1 MNSNALFKSVHEAGQ
16 SLITLLT
23 GRENEILLSLS
34 QGRANKEIAD
44 QMNIS
49 VPTVR
54 THLRHI
60 YGKLAVRSRSEAIIR
75 YFNETRPAGVPQ
87 LTVVTHKPAPKMSR
101 TTEKYFFRI
110 PASNSKPSEKMS
122 HFH

>member
-1 MNSNALFKSVHEAGQ
+1 MNSNALFKSVREAGQ
-16 SLITLLT
+16 SLMTLLT

-34 QGRANKEIAD
+34 QGRANKEIAA

-60 YGKLAVRSRSEAIIR
+60 YGKLAVRSRSEAIIK

-87 LTVVTHKPAPKMSR
+87 LTVVTHDPAPKTAR

-110 PASNSKPSEKMS
+110 PVPNSKPSQGVGN
-122 HFH
+122 FD